1 MKLSSNFFQKGG
13 LGDTTKNKKIRL
25 KRTKI
30 KLEILGF
37 VSERWIL
44 FTVSVY
50 TLAKFTKDTNPLFW
64 AFRVYRYLKGWQ
76 DEKNQKSWE
85 NYSKKFFVNEQEAE
99 RIKLI
104 MKETG
109 ITNFSIFARRA
120 CCNKE
125 IFSIDFSDYKNIIS
139 EISATKSE
147 LKRIG
152 NNINQIAKHLNEN
165 KNNQTKELMSNYQNQ
180 LENLEEKIQEVVH
193 YISEG

>member
-13 LGDTTKNKKIRL
+13 LGDTTKNKNIRL

-37 VSERWIL
+37 VSERWII

-50 TLAKFTKDTNPLFW
+50 TLAKFTTKDTNPLFW
-64 AFRVYRYLKGWQ
+64 AFRVDSSLKGWQ

-85 NYSKKFFVNEQEAE
+85 NYSKKFFVNEKEDE
-99 RIKLI
+99 RIKLM

-125 IFSIDFSDYKNIIS
+125 IFSIDFSEYKNIIS
-139 EISATKSE
+139 EISRQNLNSNVSE
-147 LKRIG
+147 IISIKLL
-152 NNINQIAKHLNEN
+152 NI
-165 KNNQTKELMSNYQNQ
+165 
-180 LENLEEKIQEVVH
+180 
-193 YISEG
+193 

>member
-13 LGDTTKNKKIRL
+13 LGDTTKNKNSHL

-30 KLEILGF
+30 KLEILAF
-37 VSERWIL
+37 VSERWII

-64 AFRVYRYLKGWQ
+64 AFRVDSSLKGWQ

-85 NYSKKFFVNEQEAE
+85 NYSKKFFVNEKEDE
-99 RIKLI
+99 RIKLM

-125 IFSIDFSDYKNIIS
+125 IFTLDFSEYKNIIS
-139 EISATKSE
+139 EISSTKSE

-165 KNNQTKELMSNYQNQ
+165 KNNQTKEWMSDYQKQ
-180 LENLEEKIQEVVH
+180 LENLEDKIQKVVH